1 MTLAEL
7 IRCGIMIDSRTTITI
22 TKKDAEDGRIIV
34 RGNMKAR
41 EVLAL
46 ADEKNRRALVRRG
59 RKLCRHRTGGMK
71 RGNNEESDVGH
82 LPAASAPG

>member
-34 RGNMKAR
+34 RGNMKVR

-46 ADEKNRRALVRRG
+46 ADEKIEGLSYDA
-59 RKLCRHRTGGMK
+59 
-71 RGNNEESDVGH
+71 EENYVDIELEG
-82 LPAASAPG
+82 

>member
-34 RGNMKAR
+34 RGNMRAR

-46 ADEKNRRALVRRG
+46 ADEKIEGLSYDA
-59 RKLCRHRTGGMK
+59 
-71 RGNNEESDVGH
+71 EENYVDIELEG
-82 LPAASAPG
+82 

>member
-46 ADEKNRRALVRRG
+46 ADEKIEGLSYDA
-59 RKLCRHRTGGMK
+59 
-71 RGNNEESDVGH
+71 EENYVDIELEG
-82 LPAASAPG
+82 